1 MLKTYTG
8 SCHCG
13 AVRYEAD
20 IDLAAGTGRCNCSIC
35 KKARSWGAL
44 IKPDAFRLLAGEDR
58 LGEYKFGTMS
68 GNHQFCSTCGVRTFG
83 QGYVEQIGGAFVS
96 IQLERREAAL
106 QVGGRPGRAGRRAGP
121 VHGPRLEGRR
131 GRLSGRRSLSSPT
144 CRRSSGPSRF
154 TGTARFFS
162 CGSQWMAR
170 LS

>member
-68 GNHQFCSTCGVRTFG
+68 GNHQFCTTCGVRTFG

-96 IQLERREAAL
+96 IQVATLDDATIEELAAAPINYGNGRDNLWWEQPSEAEKRYL
-106 QVGGRPGRAGRRAGP
+106 
-121 VHGPRLEGRR
+121 
-131 GRLSGRRSLSSPT
+131 
-144 CRRSSGPSRF
+144 
-154 TGTARFFS
+154 
-162 CGSQWMAR
+162 
-170 LS
+170 

>member
-35 KKARSWGAL
+35 KKARSWCAL
-44 IKPDAFRLLAGEDR
+44 IKPDAFRLLSGKDS

-68 GNHQFCSTCGVRTFG
+68 GNHQFCTTCGVRTFG

-96 IQLERREAAL
+96 IQVATLDDATDQELADSPINYGNGRDNLWWEKPSEAEL
-106 QVGGRPGRAGRRAGP
+106 RY
-121 VHGPRLEGRR
+121 L
-131 GRLSGRRSLSSPT
+131 
-144 CRRSSGPSRF
+144 
-154 TGTARFFS
+154 
-162 CGSQWMAR
+162 
-170 LS
+170 